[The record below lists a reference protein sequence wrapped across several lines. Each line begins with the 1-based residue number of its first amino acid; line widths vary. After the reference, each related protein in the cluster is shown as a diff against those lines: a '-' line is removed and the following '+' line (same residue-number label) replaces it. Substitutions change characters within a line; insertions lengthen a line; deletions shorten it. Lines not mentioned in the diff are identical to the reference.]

1 MAPKPQGLNNK
12 KELNYLR
19 NPLEEFEPKPR
30 LFDTGWHLFYLG
42 MNSADRQDLAPT
54 YLLNQ
59 TRSSLG
65 TYMN

>member
-12 KELNYLR
+12 KEPNYLR

-30 LFDTGWHLFYLG
+30 PFDMSWHLFCLG
-42 MNSADRQDLAPT
+42 LNSADRQDLVPP